1 MILTRDKG
9 KRMWGGG
16 SVFGGSGGS
25 GGAGGGGGA
34 DGVSIPYYNQNFE
47 LLYKQMV
54 TDGTTGIITTSF
66 LTAQPNEIVN
76 TGTETDSESGDV
88 TVTSLVGPRAKNAM
102 VVGDA
107 MLVWDAVNNAIKVVG
122 RDGSTAANF
131 YATGGVSALGY
142 GPGGGGGASALT
154 DLVDVAISSP
164 TNGQVL
170 MYNSS
175 TGKWYNGTVQ
185 SGGGGTVTSIKA
197 GTGLTGGTITTSGTI
212 ALSQETLAAIDNGVT
227 AYGWGDHAQA
237 GYLTS
242 SAISDMATKTWVG
255 QQGYLTSSAL
265 TGYATQPWV
274 QQQGYITASAL
285 TGYATQQWVQRQGY
299 LTSVSFSNLTSHPT
313 TIEGYGITD
322 AKIQNGTITLGNN
335 SITPLTNHQAV
346 SGTFWGQSWSNG
358 GTVNGSI
365 AAGSNGGVIEQ
376 FHCIELN
383 NAGSLSGYGGYIDF
397 HYNGSAADYT
407 TRLIES
413 EAGVMLIQAKNSAS
427 PYGDKVVGLKIGSN
441 VTGESYVQIGNVQLV
456 YDATNNALKVQKGD
470 GTAANFYAT
479 GGVSALGFG
488 SGSGGSVENLNI
500 TDTLS
505 FSSNGNASEIFQDGD
520 GQLWI
525 YGSENITMGNDVR
538 LDGYSLYTDG
548 GDVDCGSGYM
558 KAARFYVGTNRYIYL
573 DGTTLKYNDNGTV
586 KTILLS

>member
-1 MILTRDKG
+1 
-9 KRMWGGG
+9 MWGGG

-54 TDGTTGIITTSF
+54 TDGTTGVVTTSF

-102 VVGDA
+102 VIGDA

-122 RDGSTAANF
+122 IDGSTAANL

-142 GPGGGGGASALT
+142 GPGGGGGGASALT
-154 DLVDVAISSP
+154 DLLDVAISNP

-185 SGGGGTVTSIKA
+185 SGGGGTVTSITA

-212 ALSQETLAAIDNGVT
+212 ALSEDTLSAIDAGVT

-255 QQGYLTSSAL
+255 QQGFLTSSSL

-274 QQQGYITASAL
+274 EQQGYITASAL

-322 AKIQNGTITLGNN
+322 AKIQNGTITLGSN
-335 SITPLTNHQAV
+335 SITPLTSHQTV

-358 GTVNGSI
+358 GTVKGSI
-365 AAGSNGGVIEQ
+365 SAGSNGGVIEQ

-383 NAGSLSGYGGYIDF
+383 NAGSLSDYGGYIDF

-427 PYGDKVVGLKIGSN
+427 PYADKVVGLKIGSN
-441 VTGESYVQIGNVQLV
+441 VTGESYVQIGNVKLV
-456 YDATNNALKVQKGD
+456 YDATNNALKVEKGD

-505 FSSNGNASEIFQDGD
+505 FSSNGYASEIFQDGD
-520 GQLWI
+520 GQLWL
-525 YGSENITMGNDVR
+525 YGQENIVMGNDVHME
-538 LDGYSLYTDG
+538 GYNFYTDG
-548 GDVDCGSGYM
+548 GTIDADAGYM
-558 KAARFYVGTNRYIYL
+558 KAARFYVGANRYIYL

-586 KTILLS
+586 KTIVLS

>member
-54 TDGTTGIITTSF
+54 TDGTTGTITTSF
-66 LTAQPNEIVN
+66 LTAQPNEVVN

-102 VVGDA
+102 VIGDA

-122 RDGSTAANF
+122 RDGSTAANL

-142 GPGGGGGASALT
+142 GPGGGGGGATALT
-154 DLVDVAISSP
+154 DLVDVAVSSP

-185 SGGGGTVTSIKA
+185 SGGGGTVTSITA
-197 GTGLTGGTITTSGTI
+197 GTGLTGGTITASGTI
-212 ALSQETLAAIDNGVT
+212 ALSQETQTAIAAGVT

-237 GYLTS
+237 GYLKSSALTGYATQQWVQQQGYLTS
-242 SAISDMATKTWVG
+242 SAISDMATKTWVNN
-255 QQGYLTSSAL
+255 QGFLT
-265 TGYATQPWV
+265 
-274 QQQGYITASAL
+274 
-285 TGYATQQWVQRQGY
+285 
-299 LTSVSFSNLTSHPT
+299 
-313 TIEGYGITD
+313 
-322 AKIQNGTITLGNN
+322 
-335 SITPLTNHQAV
+335 QA
-346 SGTFWGQSWSNG
+346 SGTFWGQAWSNG
-358 GTVNGSI
+358 GTVKGSL

-397 HYNGSAADYT
+397 HYNGSSADYT

-427 PYGDKVVGLKIGSN
+427 PYSDKVVGLKVGSN
-441 VTGESYVQIGNVQLV
+441 VTGGSYVQIGNVQLV
-456 YDATNNALKVQKGD
+456 FDATNNALKVQKSD

-488 SGSGGSVENLNI
+488 SGSGGSIQNLTVTGKLTLGSSVIAGNSLFIARQEDDSDCLYLFNDYENSKINNQRYYYNQYDNVGLLGKDYNYS
-500 TDTLS
+500 DTTWWIDPDGCALFQRVYLS
-505 FSSNGNASEIFQDGD
+505 NNV
-520 GQLWI
+520 
-525 YGSENITMGNDVR
+525 Y
-538 LDGYSLYTDG
+538 LYTDG
-548 GDVDCGSGYM
+548 SNIKVRIGSTVY
-558 KAARFYVGTNRYIYL
+558 
-573 DGTTLKYNDNGTV
+573 TLTK
-586 KTILLS
+586 S

>member
-1 MILTRDKG
+1 
-9 KRMWGGG
+9 MWGGG

-54 TDGTTGIITTSF
+54 TDGTTGVVTTSF
-66 LTAQPNEIVN
+66 LTAQPNEVVN

-102 VVGDA
+102 VIGDA

-122 RDGSTAANF
+122 RDGSTASNLC
-131 YATGGVSALGY
+131 ATGGVSALGY
-142 GPGGGGGASALT
+142 GPGGGGGGASALT

-170 MYNSS
+170 MYNAS

-185 SGGGGTVTSIKA
+185 SGGGGTVTSITA

-212 ALSQETLAAIDNGVT
+212 ALSQETQTNIGKGVT

-237 GYLTS
+237 GYLKS

-255 QQGYLTSSAL
+255 QQGYLTA
-265 TGYATQPWV
+265 A
-274 QQQGYITASAL
+274 
-285 TGYATQQWVQRQGY
+285 
-299 LTSVSFSNLTSHPT
+299 
-313 TIEGYGITD
+313 
-322 AKIQNGTITLGNN
+322 
-335 SITPLTNHQAV
+335 
-346 SGTFWGQSWSNG
+346 SGTFWGKAWSNG
-358 GTVNGSI
+358 GTVSGSL
-365 AAGSNGGVIEQ
+365 AAGNNGGIIEQ
-376 FHCIELN
+376 FHAIELN

-413 EAGVMLIQAKNSAS
+413 EAGVLLIQAKNSAS
-427 PYGDKVVGLKIGSN
+427 PYGDKVVGLK
-441 VTGESYVQIGNVQLV
+441 V
-456 YDATNNALKVQKGD
+456 
-470 GTAANFYAT
+470 
-479 GGVSALGFG
+479 G
-488 SGSGGSVENLNI
+488 SGSGGSVENL
-500 TDTLS
+500 TMTGTLK
-505 FSSNGNASEIFQDGD
+505 FSVNGMDSTIYADNDGYLHID
-520 GQLWI
+520 GNEGVI
-525 YGSENITMGNDVR
+525 MGNDLVT
-538 LDGYSLYTDG
+538 DGYSIYTHG
-548 GDVDCGSGYM
+548 GSVDCGSGYM
-558 KAARFYVGTNRYIYL
+558 KAARFYVGTGRYIYL

-586 KTILLS
+586 KTIVLS